1 METESKRG
9 TRETESKRGTWETES
24 QRRIREMV
32 NKRDSDAT
40 DWLEKTRQK
49 DRKRRN
55 GRGTTERD
63 SNNKTNPDR
72 Y

>member
-1 METESKRG
+1 MRESGETESKSG
-9 TRETESKRGTWETES
+9 TRETES
-24 QRRIREMV
+24 QRSIREMV

-40 DWLEKTRQK
+40 DWVEKTRQK

-63 SNNKTNPDR
+63 SNSETNPDR

>member
-1 METESKRG
+1 
-9 TRETESKRGTWETES
+9 
-24 QRRIREMV
+24 MV

-40 DWLEKTRQK
+40 DWVEKTRQK

-63 SNNKTNPDR
+63 SNSETNPDR